1 MEAEYNEAHPLL
13 GNAVQALR
21 SQPVLLRF
29 CAEEAANA
37 RHTAVF
43 QAFLV
48 ALTRGGPGG
57 VPKPLEAHSSDPQ
70 CDLDLFVGYS
80 IKHMAKDNI
89 RAIQT
94 VWACRER
101 VSHPPSPF

>member
-13 GNAVQALR
+13 GDAVQALR

-29 CAEEAANA
+29 CADEAAKA

-57 VPKPLEAHSSDPQ
+57 VPKPLEAHSNDPE
-70 CDLDLFVGYS
+70 CGPMYVFMCISVSELFP
-80 IKHMAKDNI
+80 
-89 RAIQT
+89 
-94 VWACRER
+94 C
-101 VSHPPSPF
+101 